1 MRHIW
6 LSIFLSLS
14 LYADAHIYL
23 FHRFDDVRYPSTNTS
38 TKDLKRFFD
47 YLKQN
52 NYEVI
57 PLKKLSKALKN
68 SSKVNS
74 KWVVLTIDDAFKSF
88 YENAFELFKEYNYT
102 FTLFVYPLATQ
113 EGYSDYMSWQE
124 LNITSKYGQIGAHS
138 FDHSHLVSKDRDEII
153 DDTKKSLALF
163 EKYGFDVKSYAYP
176 YGEYDEELFKTIHS
190 FGFETIVNQNSGAV
204 NEMSSRF
211 NLDRIPL
218 TGEID
223 IKRAL
228 HFKHLHATWIKP
240 LEYPKDNILKGIK
253 LQIDK
258 KFKNVMLYVSGFNW
272 QKVKVKEGIIELLF
286 DKKLNSKR
294 VRIIVKSDDN
304 RYSTKIIVKD

>member
-23 FHRFDDVRYPSTNTS
+23 FHRFDDVRYPSTSTS
-38 TKDLKRFFD
+38 TKDLRTFFD
-47 YLKQN
+47 YLKKN

-57 PLKKLSKALKN
+57 PLEKLSNTLKT
-68 SSKVNS
+68 NS
-74 KWVVLTIDDAFKSF
+74 KIDSKWIVFTIDDAFKSF
-88 YENAFELFKEYNYT
+88 YDNAFELFKEYNYP
-102 FTLFVYPLATQ
+102 FTIFVYPLATQ

-124 LNITSKYGQIGAHS
+124 LNVTSMYGQIGAHS
-138 FDHSHLVSKDRDEII
+138 FNHSHLVGKDTNKTIA
-153 DDTKKSLALF
+153 DTKKSLALF
-163 EKYGFDVKSYAYP
+163 KKYGFDVKSYAYP
-176 YGEYDEELFKTIHS
+176 YGEYDEDVFKAVRS
-190 FGFETIVNQNSGAV
+190 FGFETILNQNSGAV
-204 NEMSSRF
+204 NETSNRF
-211 NLDRIPL
+211 NLDRVPL
-218 TGEID
+218 TAEID
-223 IKRAL
+223 IKHAL

-240 LEYPKDNILKGIK
+240 LKYPKDGILKVIK

-258 KFKNVMLYVSGFNW
+258 KFKSAMLYVSGFNW

-286 DKKLNSKR
+286 DKKLSSKR